1 MINRNPLQTS
11 HKKHALA
18 YIRISS
24 QRQINGESPE
34 TQQQAISNFAANN
47 DIDII
52 KTFYDEAKSGKNTDR
67 PALKELIRY
76 ADKHKDDIDHVIVYK
91 MNRASRDMTSYI
103 TGFLLPLK
111 RLGISIR
118 SATEPTDDSVYGQFM
133 EMFNVLV
140 GQMDNET
147 KRAFTVDNMTNLSL
161 QGWWQGPAMVGYDIH
176 KIPTQ
181 DT

>member
-111 RLGISIR
+111 RLGISKPNQL
-118 SATEPTDDSVYGQFM
+118 TT
-133 EMFNVLV
+133 
-140 GQMDNET
+140 
-147 KRAFTVDNMTNLSL
+147 AFTDSL
-161 QGWWQGPAMVGYDIH
+161 WRCLTYSSVRWTTKQNVPL
-176 KIPTQ
+176 P
-181 DT
+181 